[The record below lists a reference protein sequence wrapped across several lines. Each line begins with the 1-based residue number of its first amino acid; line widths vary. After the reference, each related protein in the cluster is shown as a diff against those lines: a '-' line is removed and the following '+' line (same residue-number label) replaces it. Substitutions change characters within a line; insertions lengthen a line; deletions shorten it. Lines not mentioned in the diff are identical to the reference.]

1 MEDSLRKRMYI
12 YIYPCKWI
20 TMLYSRNWH
29 NIANQWCFNKN
40 KKFLKSKAKPKTLP
54 SWKAQATIYSY
65 IHWRSMRVFGMNAS
79 VEELKKVPEKYP
91 DSRHVS
97 LEACKKL
104 PHFYLRVPCDSIL
117 VFIPPTTGN
126 LNQWENG
133 NAAGGLPVYLSS
145 LQILF
150 SMETKLAKD
159 KSRREARRSSRHG
172 SVVNKPD

>member
-65 IHWRSMRVFGMNAS
+65 IHWMSMRVFGMHLWRSWRKFQRNIPIPGMSLWRRVRSYLIPISGS
-79 VEELKKVPEKYP
+79 VW
-91 DSRHVS
+91 
-97 LEACKKL
+97 
-104 PHFYLRVPCDSIL
+104 FYISVHPTHHRQSQPVGKWQCCWRSTRVFEFPPDSIL
-117 VFIPPTTGN
+117 HGN
-126 LNQWENG
+126 QTSQGQIKKRGKEEFPSW
-133 NAAGGLPVYLSS
+133 LS
-145 LQILF
+145 
-150 SMETKLAKD
+150 
-159 KSRREARRSSRHG
+159 G
-172 SVVNKPD
+172 